1 MYSYP
6 KSSPKP
12 TRAALLAALSVGAV
26 LLVGCGSSTTSES
39 TGSPSESPSPASESA
54 APPAPEKVSTRGRVE
69 SLAGSTVLMMVK
81 EGPARVAITSTTKVV
96 QVTPA
101 QFGDIK
107 PGSCLDVRRP
117 ALDPGGQQ
125 GPATSVMV
133 SAAASSGTC
142 PEAIAEN
149 RVRGSVAAVDG
160 QTISVANASQP
171 EPTAVTV
178 DPGTRYTKQASVSQ
192 LIITPGACLSA
203 VGTLDPGGVLQAA
216 SATVSPLVNGACPG
230 A

>member
-1 MYSYP
+1 M
-6 KSSPKP
+6 
-12 TRAALLAALSVGAV
+12 T
-26 LLVGCGSSTTSES
+26 
-39 TGSPSESPSPASESA
+39 
-54 APPAPEKVSTRGRVE
+54 
-69 SLAGSTVLMMVK
+69 VK

-107 PGSCLDVRRP
+107 PGSCVDVRRP
-117 ALDPGGQQ
+117 APDPGGQQ
-125 GPATSVMV
+125 GPATSVNFS
-133 SAAASSGTC
+133 SAASNGRC
-142 PEAIAEN
+142 PEAVAER

-160 QTISVANASQP
+160 QTISVANSSQP

-178 DPGTRYTKQASVSQ
+178 DPGTNYTTQASVSQ
-192 LIITPGACLSA
+192 LIIAPGACLSA
-203 VGTLDPGGVLQAA
+203 VGTLGPGGVLQAA